1 MSHNFSIKTAS
12 LFASL
17 GVVAAFALVSPIK
30 QADASDKVDCAP
42 LKDIKGF
49 CESVEGKE
57 SAIKRV
63 MKDAE
68 KAYEAAGK
76 GDVKCQTCHETAN
89 GGALVDK
96 AKELWPAY
104 KPFVETAIK
113 EYKAKEAGKK

>member
-1 MSHNFSIKTAS
+1 MSHKFSIQTAS

-17 GVVAAFALVSPIK
+17 GVVAAFALISPIK
-30 QADASDKVDCAP
+30 EAEAGDKVDCSK

-49 CESVEGKE
+49 CETVDGKE
-57 SAIKRV
+57 AAIKRV

-68 KAYEAAGK
+68 KAYEKAGK
-76 GDVKCQTCHETAN
+76 GDIKCQTCHTGAN
-89 GGALVDK
+89 GGDLVDK

-113 EYKAKEAGKK
+113 EYKK